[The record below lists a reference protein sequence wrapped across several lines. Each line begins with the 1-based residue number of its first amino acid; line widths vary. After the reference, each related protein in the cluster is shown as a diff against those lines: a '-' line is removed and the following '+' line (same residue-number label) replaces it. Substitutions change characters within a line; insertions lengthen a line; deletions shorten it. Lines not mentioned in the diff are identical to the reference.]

1 MVSQSL
7 RGSHGERIRIDSLLA
22 DFLNLPLCQYQSEGL
37 LLTVKG
43 EHQHAEETALLRKR
57 REKQMWRELAPYRR
71 PKRRPLAAMLVVLAA
86 TGLLFGPVAGS
97 GGHEVTVAV
106 SEKVPKHLCKR
117 ALDNLEVK
125 TYWILKK

>member
-1 MVSQSL
+1 
-7 RGSHGERIRIDSLLA
+7 
-22 DFLNLPLCQYQSEGL
+22 
-37 LLTVKG
+37 
-43 EHQHAEETALLRKR
+43 
-57 REKQMWRELAPYRR
+57 MWRELALYRR

-86 TGLLFGPVAGS
+86 TSLLFGPVAGS

-125 TYWILKK
+125 TYWILQKLNVYKIQIYIY